1 MDTALQ
7 EESKD
12 LIARILQLRDSL
24 DWAGKQ
30 QRVLEIGSKMSEPGF
45 WDNQEKAQATM
56 NEFKQLNA
64 AIKPV
69 DELVQGAED
78 LGVMIEFAE
87 MGEDVGDDATSLL
100 VLLKDQFVQAELQ
113 AMLSGSQ
120 DGSNAYVAI
129 QSGEGGTDAQ
139 DFAEMLMRMYQRWA
153 EVRGFATELI
163 DSSPAEEAGIH
174 SATLVIRGPFVF
186 GLLKGETGNHRLI
199 RMSPFDSAHRRQT
212 SFAAVD
218 VTPELDDSINID
230 IEWDNPKVIR
240 EDICRASGAGGQKVN
255 KTDSAIRLTHL
266 PSNAVVQCQNE
277 RSQHQNR
284 ALARKMMIAKLYQ
297 MEEDKR
303 DAEISAR
310 RGQKS
315 RIGFGGETIRSYV
328 LHPESYCK
336 DNRSEYKTAH
346 PLAVLDGDLDPWIES
361 YLRWAME
368 QSTFSVSGK

>member
-1 MDTALQ
+1 MPGSSNSETLF
-7 EESKD
+7 
-12 LIARILQLRDSL
+12 

-30 QRVLEIGSKMSEPGF
+30 KKIADISEKMSESGF
-45 WDNQEKAQATM
+45 WDNQEQAQATM

-64 AIKPV
+64 AIKPIA
-69 DELVQGAED
+69 ELVKGAED
-78 LGVMIEFAE
+78 LGVMVEFAE
-87 MGEDVGDDATSLL
+87 MGEDVGDDAAAL
-100 VLLKDQFVQAELQ
+100 VATLNEQFTKAELQ
-113 AMLSGSQ
+113 AMLSGPQ
-120 DGSNAYVAI
+120 DGNSAYVAV
-129 QSGEGGTDAQ
+129 QAGEGGTDAQ
-139 DFAEMLMRMYQRWA
+139 DFAEMLVRMYQRWA
-153 EVRGFATELI
+153 EVRGFATELL

-174 SATLVIRGPFVF
+174 SATLVIRGPFLF

-230 IEWDNPKVIR
+230 VAWDDPKIIR

-266 PSNAVVQCQNE
+266 PTNAVVQCQNE

-297 MEEDKR
+297 LEENKR

-346 PLAVLDGDLDPWIES
+346 PLALLDGDLDPWIES
-361 YLRWAME
+361 YLRWALA
-368 QSTFSVSGK
+368 QSQS

>member
-1 MDTALQ
+1 LLGFSNSETLF
-7 EESKD
+7 
-12 LIARILQLRDSL
+12 

-30 QRVLEIGSKMSEPGF
+30 RRLAEINEKMAEPGF

-56 NEFKQLNA
+56 NEFKQINA
-64 AIKPV
+64 AMKPIA
-69 DELVQGAED
+69 DLVKGADD
-78 LGVMIEFAE
+78 LGVMVEFAE
-87 MGEDVGDDATSLL
+87 AGEDVTADIQASVASLNE
-100 VLLKDQFVQAELQ
+100 QFAKAELQ
-113 AMLSGSQ
+113 AMLSGPQ
-120 DGSNAYVAI
+120 DGNSAYVAI

-139 DFAEMLMRMYQRWA
+139 DFAEMLLRMYQRWA
-153 EVRGFATELI
+153 EERGFASELLE
-163 DSSPAEEAGIH
+163 SSPAEEAGIH
-174 SATLVIRGPFVF
+174 SATLAIRGPYVF

-230 IEWDNPKVIR
+230 IEWDDPKIIR

-266 PSNAVVQCQNE
+266 PTNAVVQCQNE

-297 MEEDKR
+297 MEENKR

-346 PLAVLDGDLDPWIES
+346 PMAVLDGDLDPWIEA
-361 YLRWAME
+361 YLRWALA
-368 QSTFSVSGK
+368 QSKS

>member
-1 MDTALQ
+1 MA
-7 EESKD
+7 
-12 LIARILQLRDSL
+12 
-24 DWAGKQ
+24 
-30 QRVLEIGSKMSEPGF
+30 EPGF
-45 WDNQEKAQATM
+45 WDNPEKAQATM
-56 NEFKQLNA
+56 NEFKMINA
-64 AIKPV
+64 AIKPIA
-69 DELVQGAED
+69 ELVKGADD
-78 LGVMIEFAE
+78 LGVMLEFAE
-87 MGEDVGDDATSLL
+87 MGEDVDSDAAALVASL
-100 VLLKDQFVQAELQ
+100 KEQFGAAELQ
-113 AMLSGSQ
+113 AMLSGPQ
-120 DGSNAYVAI
+120 DANSAYVAI

-139 DFAEMLMRMYQRWA
+139 DFAEMLLRMYQRWA
-153 EVRGFATELI
+153 EARGFTTELL

-174 SATLVIRGPFVF
+174 SATLVVRGPYAF
-186 GLLKGETGNHRLI
+186 GLLRGETGNHRLI

-218 VTPELDDSINID
+218 VTPELDDNINIE
-230 IEWDNPKVIR
+230 IEWDDPKVIR

-266 PSNAVVQCQNE
+266 PTNAVVQCQNE

-297 MEEDKR
+297 MEMDKR
-303 DAEISAR
+303 DAEIAAK

-346 PLAVLDGDLDPWIES
+346 PMAVLDGDLDPWIEA
-361 YLRWAME
+361 YLRWALL
-368 QSTFSVSGK
+368 QSQS

>member
-1 MDTALQ
+1 M
-7 EESKD
+7 
-12 LIARILQLRDSL
+12 
-24 DWAGKQ
+24 
-30 QRVLEIGSKMSEPGF
+30 LEIGSKMSEPGF

-163 DSSPAEEAGIH
+163 DSSPAEEAGIQ

>member
-1 MDTALQ
+1 M
-7 EESKD
+7 
-12 LIARILQLRDSL
+12 
-24 DWAGKQ
+24 AG
-30 QRVLEIGSKMSEPGF
+30 PGF
-45 WDNQEKAQATM
+45 WDNQEKAQATL
-56 NEFKQLNA
+56 NEFKQINA
-64 AIKPV
+64 AMKPIA
-69 DELVQGAED
+69 DLVKGADD

-87 MGEDVGDDATSLL
+87 AGEDVTADIQALVASLNE
-100 VLLKDQFVQAELQ
+100 QFAKAELQ
-113 AMLSGSQ
+113 AMLSGPQ
-120 DGSNAYVAI
+120 DGNSAYVAI

-139 DFAEMLMRMYQRWA
+139 DFAEMLLRMYQRWA
-153 EVRGFATELI
+153 EERGFASELLE
-163 DSSPAEEAGIH
+163 SSPAEEAGIH
-174 SATLVIRGPFVF
+174 SATLAIRGPYVF

-230 IEWDNPKVIR
+230 IEWDDPKIIR

-266 PSNAVVQCQNE
+266 PTNAVVQCQNE

-297 MEEDKR
+297 MEENKR
-303 DAEISAR
+303 DAEVAAR

-346 PLAVLDGDLDPWIES
+346 PLALLDGDLDPWIEA
-361 YLRWAME
+361 YLRWALA
-368 QSTFSVSGK
+368 QSKS

>member
-1 MDTALQ
+1 
-7 EESKD
+7 
-12 LIARILQLRDSL
+12 
-24 DWAGKQ
+24 
-30 QRVLEIGSKMSEPGF
+30 VLEIGSKMSEPGF

-328 LHPESYCK
+328 LHPES
-336 DNRSEYKTAH
+336 
-346 PLAVLDGDLDPWIES
+346 
-361 YLRWAME
+361 
-368 QSTFSVSGK
+368 

>member
-1 MDTALQ
+1 MPGSSNSETLF
-7 EESKD
+7 
-12 LIARILQLRDSL
+12 

-30 QRVLEIGSKMSEPGF
+30 KKLADIGAKMSEAGF
-45 WDNQEKAQATM
+45 CDNPEKAQATM
-56 NEFKQLNA
+56 NEFKALNA
-64 AIKPV
+64 AIKPIA
-69 DELVQGAED
+69 ELVQGAED
-78 LGVMIEFAE
+78 LGVLVEFAE
-87 MGEDVGDDATSLL
+87 MGEDVGNDAAALVTSLNE
-100 VLLKDQFVQAELQ
+100 QFTKAELQ
-113 AMLSGSQ
+113 AMLSGPQ
-120 DGSNAYVAI
+120 DGNSAYVAI

-139 DFAEMLMRMYQRWA
+139 DFAETLMRMYQRWS
-153 EVRGFATELI
+153 EVRGFAAELL

-174 SATLVIRGPFVF
+174 SATLLIRGPYAF

-218 VTPELDDSINID
+218 VTPEVDDSINID
-230 IEWDNPKVIR
+230 IEWDDPKIIR

-266 PSNAVVQCQNE
+266 PTSAVVQCQNE

-297 MEEDKR
+297 MEENKR

-310 RGQKS
+310 RGQKC

-346 PLAVLDGDLDPWIES
+346 PLALLDGDLDPWIEAD
-361 YLRWAME
+361 LRWALA
-368 QSTFSVSGK
+368 QSKS

>member
-1 MDTALQ
+1 MGA
-7 EESKD
+7 
-12 LIARILQLRDSL
+12 
-24 DWAGKQ
+24 
-30 QRVLEIGSKMSEPGF
+30 PGF

-56 NEFKQLNA
+56 NQLKQINSALKPLTEL
-64 AIKPV
+64 IK
-69 DELVQGAED
+69 GSED
-78 LGVMIEFAE
+78 LGVLLEFAE
-87 MGEDVGDDATSLL
+87 EDDSEELAAEIQGAVTR
-100 VLLKDQFVQAELQ
+100 LKTEFAEVELQ
-113 AMLSGSQ
+113 AMLSGPQ
-120 DGSNAYVAI
+120 DGNAAYVAI
-129 QSGEGGTDAQ
+129 QAGEGGTDAQ

-153 EVRGFATELI
+153 EVRGFNVELL

-174 SATLVIRGPFVF
+174 SATLVIRGPFAY

-218 VTPELDDSINID
+218 VTPEVDDSINID
-230 IEWDNPKVIR
+230 IEWDNPKIIR

-266 PSNAVVQCQNE
+266 PTNAVVQCQNE

-284 ALARKMMIAKLYQ
+284 AQARKMMIAKLYQ
-297 MEEDKR
+297 MEENKR

-346 PLAVLDGDLDPWIES
+346 PMAVLDGDLDPWIDS
-361 YLRWAME
+361 YLRWALV
-368 QSTFSVSGK
+368 QSQS